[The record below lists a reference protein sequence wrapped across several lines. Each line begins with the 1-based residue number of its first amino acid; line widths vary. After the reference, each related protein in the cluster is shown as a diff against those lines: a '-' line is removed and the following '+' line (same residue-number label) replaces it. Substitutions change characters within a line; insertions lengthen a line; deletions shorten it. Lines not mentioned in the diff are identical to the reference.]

1 MRHYKTY
8 LRFILVILVAIQIS
22 SCIWGLPLQ
31 NKHLTDRF
39 YLGAPDVKE
48 QMSISYQYKDELYF
62 GIVDQT
68 VFAVGYNDDF
78 IIAKRH
84 PSTWDLEINRDI
96 TEYYLIDVR
105 AVKAERAV
113 YEEQTSS
120 FHRVETDEQGHKVLG
135 PKTTST
141 ILYSPD
147 AAQPLTLEQ
156 FVKLRRQLRVP
167 EALDFTIIY
176 DSMK

>member
-1 MRHYKTY
+1 MFQ
-8 LRFILVILVAIQIS
+8 LS

-31 NKHLTDRF
+31 NKHLTDQF
-39 YLGAPDVKE
+39 YLGASDVKE
-48 QMSISYQYKDELYF
+48 QMSITYHYKDQTYF

-84 PSTWDLEINRDI
+84 PSSWDLEIDRHI

-120 FHRVETDEQGHKVLG
+120 VHRMETDAHGHKVLG
-135 PKTTST
+135 PQTTST
-141 ILYSPD
+141 ILYSPR
-147 AAQPLTLEQ
+147 ASRPLTLEE
-156 FVKLRRQLRVP
+156 FVKLRHRLGVP
-167 EALDFTIIY
+167 ESLDFTIIY
-176 DSMK
+176 HSLQ